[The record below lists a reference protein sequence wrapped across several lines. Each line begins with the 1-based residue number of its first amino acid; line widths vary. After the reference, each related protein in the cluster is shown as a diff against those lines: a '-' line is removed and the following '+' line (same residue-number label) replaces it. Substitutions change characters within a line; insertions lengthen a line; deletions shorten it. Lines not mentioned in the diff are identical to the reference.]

1 MRTDTNT
8 FRTNVFKSVRA
19 LGINSMRSKIVAK
32 QIASGIEHG
41 SYTRYD
47 GKVYDGTKTLDT
59 LELKLDF
66 CWNGAQ
72 IVDVIVDGI
81 RVFGAST
88 DDCVLVSTEPTDAQK
103 ELRPRLEAAMEA
115 IYREVADARRRWE
128 EANPGVD
135 AGEVRHAS
143 VQADPA
149 VVAARA
155 EYRALRK
162 QSLASNRHAHIA
174 YTHPALYDVY
184 SDDVKEDRGSRPS
197 GHIRYDEVVAFY
209 KRRKEE
215 RVAAAHADLEV
226 AAAA

>member
-19 LGINSMRSKIVAK
+19 MGINSMRSKIVAK
-32 QIASGIEHG
+32 RIASGIEYG

-72 IVDVIVDGI
+72 IVDVIVDGV
-81 RVFGAST
+81 RVFGVST
-88 DDCVLVSTEPTDAQK
+88 DDCVLVSTEPTEMQK
-103 ELRPRLEAAMEA
+103 DLRPRLETAMEA
-115 IYREVADARRRWE
+115 VYTAVTEAGRLWD
-128 EANPGVD
+128 EANPDLD
-135 AGEVRHAS
+135 AGEVRRA
-143 VQADPA
+143 VVEMDPA

-184 SDDVKEDRGSRPS
+184 SDDVKDDRGSRPS
-197 GHIRYDEVVAFY
+197 GHIRYDEVVAY
-209 KRRKEE
+209 YTRRSEV
-215 RVAAAHADLEV
+215 RAAANDDQEI
-226 AAAA
+226 AAAV